1 MADVLAWA
9 CIAVFPLAL
18 ADCCCMPLK
27 KRGQSDRPGY
37 FGTAWSLQETVVALA
52 YPLVVSCCHSA
63 AAA

>member
-52 YPLVVSCCHSA
+52 YPLVVSFSHSA